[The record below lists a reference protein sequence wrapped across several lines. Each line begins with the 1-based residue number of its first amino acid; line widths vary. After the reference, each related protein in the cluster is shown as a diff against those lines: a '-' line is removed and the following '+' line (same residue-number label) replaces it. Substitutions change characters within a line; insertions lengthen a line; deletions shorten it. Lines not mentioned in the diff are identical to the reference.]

1 MASHAKGDGSI
12 PPRDAGKRGL
22 KRVMTVG
29 GAYGTRNYTIK
40 DLRDLKGKRVL
51 TETVP
56 FSTEEA
62 AAAEEAGID
71 TMKVRFDPKQP
82 DLAIA
87 IRKAAPN
94 TFMSFSVPLVAAASE
109 TEAVRLA
116 YQAMEIGADAIM
128 CQWSPRFIA
137 AATEAGVPVQG
148 HAGLVPRRSTWTG
161 GLRAVGKTIEEALW
175 IYNQIKRFEEAG
187 AWAVEVE
194 VIPAALLAEIT
205 KRTTLLTS
213 SIGAGGGGDIQ
224 FLFADDIL
232 GNNGPPYPRHSK
244 QYRNIYKMRQEMQVE
259 RIAGFKEFI
268 QDVKSGGFPGKEHI
282 VEAPDGLIRAFVD
295 HLGARKG
302 KHA

>member
-22 KRVMTVG
+22 KRIMTVG

-51 TETVP
+51 CETVP
-56 FSTEEA
+56 FSVEEA

-82 DLAIA
+82 ELAIA

-116 YQAMEIGADAIM
+116 YTAMEIGADAIM

-161 GLRAVGKTIEEALW
+161 GLRAVGKSIEEALW
-175 IYNQIKRFEEAG
+175 IYKQIKSFEEAG

-244 QYRNIYKMRQEMQVE
+244 QYRNLYKMRQAMQAE
-259 RIAGFKEFI
+259 RVAGFKDFI
-268 QDVKSGGFPGKEHI
+268 QDVKSGRFPGPEHVI
-282 VEAPDGLIRAFVD
+282 EAPEGLIRAFVD
-295 HLGARKG
+295 QAG
-302 KHA
+302 KMEG